1 MTSELALRQADI
13 HYQGANID
21 LKIQEYLTTPS
32 KEQSVLSSI
41 GFIMAIDI
49 GLFIFTSVK

>member
-21 LKIQEYLTTPS
+21 LKIQQYLTTTS
-32 KEQSVLSSI
+32 KEQSVLSFV
-41 GFIMAIDI
+41 GFIMAIDS